1 MAIVPPAIMSTSAS
15 AASAPALEPVNGNGP
30 GGGGG
35 VGAIVVVVVVVVV
48 ARMVTDEG
56 ATTLVVA
63 VAWTGVPFV
72 VDAVAVFG

>member
-35 VGAIVVVVVVVVV
+35 VGAIVVVVV
-48 ARMVTDEG
+48 EG
-56 ATTLVVA
+56 IDSGVSTIACAMTLVVA